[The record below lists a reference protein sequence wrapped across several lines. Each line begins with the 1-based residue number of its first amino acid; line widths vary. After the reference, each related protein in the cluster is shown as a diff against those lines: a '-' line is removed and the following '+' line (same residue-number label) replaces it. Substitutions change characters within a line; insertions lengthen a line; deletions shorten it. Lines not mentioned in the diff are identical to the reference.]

1 MENIIFTLLLI
12 ALCGLVLAEKGLK
25 YKDNVDLPGF
35 ELKEIEGQYR
45 GNFVGFTNST
55 KTDILA
61 SISSVIRAKFFFS
74 LCVRIMSIKYN
85 IFIIYVK

>member
-1 MENIIFTLLLI
+1 MLIFSFLSFEMESIIIIILLLI

-61 SISSVIRAKFFFS
+61 SISSVIRAKFFFHS
-74 LCVRIMSIKYN
+74 VSE
-85 IFIIYVK
+85 